1 MVAGGGVVKT
11 TENKIHWPPCLLLTF
26 SERGGSEGEGAGEG
40 GAGEGEGV
48 AGAGEGEGGA
58 EGGGEGGAEGE
69 PGTCISFSENK
80 NEYKT
85 SKGHHLSFSCDEGN
99 ST

>member
-1 MVAGGGVVKT
+1 M
-11 TENKIHWPPCLLLTF
+11 LLTF
-26 SERGGSEGEGAGEG
+26 SDGGAGEG
-40 GAGEGEGV
+40 GAEAGDGV
-48 AGAGEGEGGA
+48 AGAGEGAGEGEGGA
-58 EGGGEGGAEGE
+58 EGGAEGGEGGAEGE

-85 SKGHHLSFSCDEGN
+85 SEGHHLSFSCDEGN